1 MGQAVH
7 PKYRAFLVHA
17 PADEAWG
24 KAIEGGLSDLRV
36 PWALVGRD
44 TPHGPVPKTIGPLV
58 RFSAPPPA
66 VGPVAPAASAPDAAP
81 VTPVVGPAPATTPT
95 TADAKPAET
104 TPAETTPADASVGA
118 PVTPAGPASPA
129 PPTPPASAAATAA
142 NLAAPTVLPDEM
154 VAALIDARFLV
165 VLCSPAAAADA
176 GVNEAVRR
184 FKGLGRGDRVI
195 AVLVGGVLE
204 TDIRDLAPPALRRR
218 LTVDGAIG
226 DEDETAIAPL
236 VIDAR
241 IGAAPRAEVIARLA
255 AALLSLSFEEY
266 RGPAERAMRGRR
278 RRRRWLATAAVLA
291 LVVGAGVAT
300 WKVVLPNDPALLDA
314 TLSTGTAASV
324 RMIDAADRLGVPP
337 RVVASFAESAERV
350 LGDLAAKSEEP
361 REKLRRAVM
370 LLAFEQRL
378 AALGLADPA
387 RRRTASAEALLDGLV
402 FPAGMDVP
410 VQREIVAAS
419 LDAARLRLAEGDAD
433 RALTNARAGVAAAE
447 RLAGADPASAE
458 RQRDL
463 SRATTALGDALLAKG
478 LVDDALKS
486 FRAAHAIR
494 ETLLALDPTSP
505 AARRD
510 LSLAYER
517 IADVLL
523 ARGAPDEAL
532 KGFRTALSLRL
543 SAVDPGD
550 GPDWQQSLAVLYNKI
565 GDVQLAQGAAEDA
578 LGSYRAGLALQL
590 AVADRADAAARRGLS
605 VSYERIGD
613 VLRSQRAFDDAL
625 AAYRASLVLREK
637 LAGEDPR
644 GSRWPRDLPVSQ
656 ERIGD
661 VLLAKGMPDQALA
674 AYRTALAAR
683 ERLAAD
689 QPGPAARRDVV
700 VTQSK
705 IGDALAAAGKSSEAV
720 ASWRAAL
727 AGTEALVAAEPGNAA
742 ARWELAV
749 LQWRL
754 ASAGDQPVERF
765 RAVVAT
771 LREQAAQRKLSA
783 DQAKWLPLAERELV
797 KVQGR

>member
-58 RFSAPPPA
+58 RFFAPLPA
-66 VGPVAPAASAPDAAP
+66 
-81 VTPVVGPAPATTPT
+81 APATPAAAPAEPDGNTT
-95 TADAKPAET
+95 TAAKPDEKTA
-104 TPAETTPADASVGA
+104 
-118 PVTPAGPASPA
+118 A
-129 PPTPPASAAATAA
+129 PPATEPPEAAPPAAASAAAAEPA
-142 NLAAPTVLPDEM
+142 VPTLPDDM

-165 VLCSPAAAADA
+165 VLCSPAAAADPA
-176 GVNEAVRR
+176 VNEAVRR
-184 FKGLGRGDRVI
+184 FKGLGRGDRII

-218 LTVDGAIG
+218 IRVDGTVG
-226 DEDETAIAPL
+226 DEDESAIAPL
-236 VIDAR
+236 VVDAR

-255 AALLSLSFEEY
+255 AALLSLSFEEF

-278 RRRRWLATAAVLA
+278 RRRRWLVTAAVLA
-291 LVVGAGVAT
+291 LVVGAGVAA
-300 WKVVLPNDPALLDA
+300 WKLVLPNDPALFDA
-314 TLSTGTAASV
+314 TLATGTAASV
-324 RMIDAADRLGVPP
+324 RMIDMADRLGVPP

-350 LGDLAAKSEEP
+350 LGDLAAKGDEP

-378 AALGLADPA
+378 AALGVADPA

-402 FPAGMDVP
+402 FPAGMDAP

-419 LDAARLRLAEGDAD
+419 LDAARLRLAAGDAD
-433 RALTNARAGVAAAE
+433 RALTNARAGFAAAE
-447 RLAGADPASAE
+447 RLAATDPASAE

-463 SRATTALGDALLAKG
+463 SRAATALGDALLAKG
-478 LVDDALKS
+478 LADDALKS

-517 IADVLL
+517 IADVLVV
-523 ARGAPDEAL
+523 RGAPDEAL

-543 SAVDPGD
+543 AAVDPGA

-565 GDVQLAQGAAEDA
+565 GDIQLAQGAAEDA
-578 LGSYRAGLALQL
+578 LGTYRAGLALQL

-613 VLRSQRAFDDAL
+613 VLKSQRAYDDAL
-625 AAYRASLVLREK
+625 AAYRASLVLREA
-637 LAGEDPR
+637 LAGDDPR
-644 GSRWPRDLPVSQ
+644 GARWPRDLPVSQ

-661 VLLAKGMPDQALA
+661 VLLAKGMADPALA
-674 AYRTALAAR
+674 AYRTALAVR
-683 ERLAAD
+683 ERLAAA
-689 QPGPAARRDVV
+689 QPGLAMRREVA

-727 AGTEALVAAEPGNAA
+727 AGTEAIVAAEPGHAT

-754 ASAGDQPVERF
+754 ASAGDQPAERY
-765 RAVVAT
+765 RAVVSI
-771 LREQAAQRKLSA
+771 LRELDAQRKLSA
-783 DQAKWLPLAERELV
+783 DQATWLPLAERELA
-797 KVQGR
+797 KAQRR

>member
-7 PKYRAFLVHA
+7 PKFRAFLVHA
-17 PADEAWG
+17 PADEGWG

-58 RFSAPPPA
+58 RFCAPPVPAPPP
-66 VGPVAPAASAPDAAP
+66 PAEPSAAAAE
-81 VTPVVGPAPATTPT
+81 PAGD
-95 TADAKPAET
+95 TAAAAKADEKPAEPAVTETPGAVPSAAAVT
-104 TPAETTPADASVGA
+104 TAEPAP
-118 PVTPAGPASPA
+118 PASPA
-129 PPTPPASAAATAA
+129 PAAAPAAATAGA
-142 NLAAPTVLPDEM
+142 VPALPDDM

-165 VLCSPAAAADA
+165 VLCSPAAAADPA
-176 GVNEAVRR
+176 VNEAVRR
-184 FKGLGRGDRVI
+184 FKGLGRGDRII

-218 LTVDGAIG
+218 LEVDGTVG
-226 DEDETAIAPL
+226 GEEERAIAPL
-236 VIDAR
+236 VVDAR
-241 IGAAPRAEVIARLA
+241 IGAAPRTEVIARIA
-255 AALLSLSFEEY
+255 AALLSLSFEEF
-266 RGPAERAMRGRR
+266 RGPAERATRR
-278 RRRRWLATAAVLA
+278 RRRMRRLLAAAAVLA
-291 LVVGAGVAT
+291 LVVGAGVAA

-314 TLSTGTAASV
+314 TLATGTTASV
-324 RMIDAADRLGVPP
+324 RMIDAADRLGVSP
-337 RVVASFAESAERV
+337 RVVAAVADPAEKILS
-350 LGDLAAKSEEP
+350 DLAAKGGDDP
-361 REKLRRAVM
+361 RVKLRRAVM

-378 AALGLADPA
+378 ASLGLADPA

-402 FPAGMDVP
+402 FPAGMNAP

-433 RALTNARAGVAAAE
+433 RALKNARAGFATAE
-447 RLAGADPASAE
+447 RLAAADPASAE

-463 SRATTALGDALLAKG
+463 SRAATALGDALLAKG
-478 LVDDALKS
+478 LADDALKS

-494 ETLLALDPTSP
+494 ETLLTLDPTSP
-505 AARRD
+505 SARRD

-543 SAVDPGD
+543 AAVDPGA

-578 LGSYRAGLALQL
+578 VGTYRAGLALQL

-613 VLRSQRAFDDAL
+613 VLRSQRAYDDAL
-625 AAYRASLVLREK
+625 AAYRASLVLREA
-637 LAGEDPR
+637 LAGEDLR
-644 GSRWPRDLPVSQ
+644 GARWPRDLPVSQ

-683 ERLAAD
+683 ERLAAA
-689 QPGPAARRDVV
+689 QPGPATRREVA

-705 IGDALAAAGKSSEAV
+705 IGDALLATGKASDAA

-727 AGTEALVAAEPGNAA
+727 AGTEAVVSAEPGNTTAQ
-742 ARWELAV
+742 WELAV

-754 ASAGDQPVERF
+754 ASAGDQPAERY

-771 LREQAAQRKLSA
+771 LRDLSAQRKLSV

-797 KVQGR
+797 KAQGR